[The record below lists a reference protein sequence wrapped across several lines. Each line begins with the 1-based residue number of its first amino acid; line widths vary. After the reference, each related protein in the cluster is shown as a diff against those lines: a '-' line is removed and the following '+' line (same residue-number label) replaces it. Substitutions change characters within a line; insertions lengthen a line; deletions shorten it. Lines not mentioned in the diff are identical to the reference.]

1 MLFWKY
7 DFIREKHVLCYNG
20 NAAFI
25 RGMKCSYYVKNCGPL
40 TEKRQNYHKENS
52 EIITKNKRKILLIF
66 NTIFKIEI

>member
-1 MLFWKY
+1 MLLWKY

-40 TEKRQNYHKENS
+40 TEKDK
-52 EIITKNKRKILLIF
+52 ITTRKTL
-66 NTIFKIEI
+66 K